1 MNTKAEE
8 ITKDFETSMK
18 STGLSGQEK
27 VDKLVDLIND
37 TTQYLIMAPM
47 VQGEI
52 GNLVELKKV
61 MERKLLDLKVEEHA
75 KEFPFELPN
84 RHLKEVANSYAKQ
97 LDKIFT
103 EWLLNFGVTLKDI
116 TEGAYIV
123 DSNTTIKLDESRT
136 LYLLLNKDSRLIG
149 GLVEDVEYKADSDRS
164 NYACSLE
171 IHTSY
176 ITVTPEQ
183 CATDPRLVALMSMDK
198 QK

>member
-8 ITKDFETSMK
+8 ITKDFETSME

-136 LYLLLNKDSRLIG
+136 LYMLLNKDSRLIG
-149 GLVEDVEYKADSDRS
+149 GLLGEERHSYSNDRS
-164 NYACSLE
+164 NYTCSLDSV
-171 IHTSY
+171 TSY
-176 ITVTPEQ
+176 RSVTPEE
-183 CATDPRLVALMSMDK
+183 CSTDSGLLELMSINK
-198 QK
+198 K